1 MSKPNDIVSI
11 ILQERG
17 GIAGKSTG
25 STGTGAGFSLGS
37 FLINIV
43 WVLLLVFVI
52 VALSAYFSPS
62 CNEESSWLT
71 YTLCLYRNFTTK
83 IFEVTNAF
91 VKKDVEATATESPEK
106 EKEKKQEKEKEEVTN
121 DDETAKKYEEDSS
134 SSNIQEGPGKK
145 GWCFIG
151 KDRGVRS
158 CAKVGLNDTCMS
170 GDIFPTSD
178 ICVNPRL
185 RA

>member
-11 ILQERG
+11 ILQERD
-17 GIAGKSTG
+17 GIAGKSTSGSSSG
-25 STGTGAGFSLGS
+25 STGTGFSLGS

-91 VKKDVEATATESPEK
+91 VKKDVEATATENPEKKKEK
-106 EKEKKQEKEKEEVTN
+106 EKEKEQE
-121 DDETAKKYEEDSS
+121 
-134 SSNIQEGPGKK
+134 
-145 GWCFIG
+145 
-151 KDRGVRS
+151 
-158 CAKVGLNDTCMS
+158 
-170 GDIFPTSD
+170 
-178 ICVNPRL
+178 
-185 RA
+185 

>member
-11 ILQERG
+11 ILQERD
-17 GIAGKSTG
+17 GIAGKSTSSSSS
-25 STGTGAGFSLGS
+25 STGGGFSLGS

-91 VKKDVEATATESPEK
+91 VKKDVEATATENPEK
-106 EKEKKQEKEKEEVTN
+106 EKEKEQEKEEVTN

-134 SSNIQEGPGKK
+134 SSNIQEGSGKK

-185 RA
+185 RV